1 MIPRPP
7 IQPEQ
12 RPQHQNK
19 PHGKRT
25 RISSN
30 QEAFIS
36 ITDKGFLRRYYEKIW
51 ENFQQTNCRVL
62 AKAYIKLIEPR
73 KQVTYPYNGRKITA
87 GKTHQLDP
95 NETKPPWW
103 PTGVSHREPDH
114 LPKAERI
121 RLLVYILCDM
131 RTSYGITA
139 HKLKAAEQH
148 IRKQI
153 FPTER
158 LGLLDEIYRVR
169 EEEEKFQDGFIVPD
183 GKAMISISRSN
194 IPGSAEG
201 VIRPGKRNQADIPVD
216 KRLTSKK
223 AKPKRVPSCG
233 GSSSKTNKPEPIFET
248 YKDHP
253 PSSQLAAHGPTWYTQ
268 QGLSIRHSYSSGS
281 ASLCP
286 QAIME
291 LQHSGSALPTTPS
304 SATID
309 CFPSA
314 ILGSRS
320 FLAEAFNDT
329 GGFSRFQNGI
339 DSEQLVP
346 DTFDE
351 TMGIHDLFYTL

>member
-1 MIPRPP
+1 MPFNRQVEDLEFSHFALIYIDQNGILRHEVSQSLMDSRDIIFTPRVKDEFFRAIAHSTGLAPTVPLCDPVASAQISTQTPSCQTVIEHVFCLAQIGYDHHVTNSRGTKGHVQDSMIPRPP

-19 PHGKRT
+19 PT

-62 AKAYIKLIEPR
+62 AKAYVKLIEPR
-73 KQVTYPYNGRKITA
+73 KQVTYPYNGRKIIA

-121 RLLVYILCDM
+121 RLLVYILCEM

-148 IRKQI
+148 IRTQI

-158 LGLLDEIYRVR
+158 LGLLDEVYRVR
-169 EEEEKFQDGFIVPD
+169 EAEERFQDGFID

-194 IPGSAEG
+194 VPDSAEG
-201 VIRPGKRNQADIPVD
+201 VIRPGKRNQTDIPVD
-216 KRLTSKK
+216 KRPTSKK
-223 AKPKRVPSCG
+223 AKPKQLPSCG
-233 GSSSKTNKPEPIFET
+233 GSSSKTEKNRA
-248 YKDHP
+248 
-253 PSSQLAAHGPTWYTQ
+253 LLR
-268 QGLSIRHSYSSGS
+268 GL
-281 ASLCP
+281 
-286 QAIME
+286 
-291 LQHSGSALPTTPS
+291 
-304 SATID
+304 
-309 CFPSA
+309 
-314 ILGSRS
+314 
-320 FLAEAFNDT
+320 
-329 GGFSRFQNGI
+329 
-339 DSEQLVP
+339 
-346 DTFDE
+346 
-351 TMGIHDLFYTL
+351 